1 MDLTDILH
9 LADHGPDVFVGTGPQ
24 YPWGGLYGGQI
35 VAQGLRAA
43 ARTVDDELPVHS
55 LRAYFIRRGEHT
67 QPVRYEVDRIR
78 DGRSFATR
86 RVVARQA
93 VGAILNLEASF
104 QRPEES
110 ADVETVASPPDLPP
124 PDQLEQSSWTTVFE
138 RSFIPPERMG
148 SSARDGW
155 GRATAW
161 LRVTE
166 TLGGSPVDHA
176 AGLAYLSDDLPT
188 DAVVRAHPLRSEPE
202 ELLHQVL
209 FTASLDHTIW
219 FHRPFRADEWHVHD
233 FSCHTFVGGAG
244 CRWAMCSGPTA
255 PTWPRWPRR
264 CSCGTPGPAP
274 RGDIAHLSGLNLEF
288 RLQLPMCGQ
297 KEVSAHAP
305 GRPAPGRRS
314 TR

>member
-166 TLGGSPVDHA
+166 SLGGSPVDHA

-219 FHRPFRADEWHVHD
+219 FHRPFRADDWHVHD
-233 FSCHTFVGGAG
+233 FSCHTFVGG
-244 CRWAMCSGPTA
+244 
-255 PTWPRWPRR
+255 
-264 CSCGTPGPAP
+264 
-274 RGDIAHLSGLNLEF
+274 RGLSLGHVFRADGAHVATVA
-288 RLQLPMCGQ
+288 Q
-297 KEVSAHAP
+297 EVLLRDTRA
-305 GRPAPGRRS
+305 RS
-314 TR
+314 QG